1 MDNQIKHRL
10 IDKILST
17 KNQEVL
23 TAIDQLLDSVGNQSD
38 PIELTKEQKLML
50 EMSERDLKKGETIFQ
65 DELDKEDLAWLNA
78 Q

>member
-65 DELDKEDLAWLNA
+65 DELDKEDLSWLNA